1 MKDMKMEIDSPV
13 KNELS
18 SHQNPSIDNIDNFCK
33 SVIAWKVS
41 ASKKDEMFALFKD
54 NPYYLIG
61 YLTYI
66 TQKDVEETKTLQ
78 NKILRLTKI
87 MGIIAAGTLV
97 FAIYSIN
104 FRLLD
109 MDSSLR

>member
-1 MKDMKMEIDSPV
+1 
-13 KNELS
+13 
-18 SHQNPSIDNIDNFCK
+18 
-33 SVIAWKVS
+33 
-41 ASKKDEMFALFKD
+41 MFALFKD

-104 FRLLD
+104 SQFIGYGLIVAVMILVAV
-109 MDSSLR
+109 L